1 MAWCSDIGTG
11 AAANVVPSLLK
22 KVVQEVKMLISLP
35 RAISEMEGEVQRLI
49 DLTLEINVE
58 LARVNMN
65 PKSIVKGWLDR
76 AGEAIEKSGSIRSDY
91 EKHKNCL
98 SWRPNCVCRYRIRRR
113 IRDWKS
119 SVAQLHSQRQSD
131 FPPSG
136 EYGDP
141 TPRTHV
147 LVQNPES
154 GSGFVLDRRR
164 SAESEHVERLLPDED
179 SNIRRIGIQGM
190 GGVGKTS
197 LLDTINDSHRVRDS
211 FDLIIKVAISRNHIL
226 AIHNSFGD
234 RLKLK
239 GFQENSNF
247 EERKEMLRSY
257 LKNKRCVWMICEW
270 NICGQVISFK
280 TWECR

>member
-1 MAWCSDIGTG
+1 
-11 AAANVVPSLLK
+11 
-22 KVVQEVKMLISLP
+22 MLISLP
-35 RAISEMEGEVQRLI
+35 QAISDMEGEVQRLI

-58 LARVNMN
+58 LARVNVN
-65 PKSIVKGWLDR
+65 PKSIVKGWWDR
-76 AGEAIEKSGSIRSDY
+76 AAEAIENSESIRCDN
-91 EKHKNCL
+91 EQHKNCL
-98 SWRPNCVCRYRIRRR
+98 TWCPKCVCRYRIGRR

-141 TPRTHV
+141 TLRTQV
-147 LVQNPES
+147 LVQNPEF
-154 GSGFVLDRRR
+154 GSGFAVDRRR
-164 SAESEHVERLLPDED
+164 SAQSEHVERLLSDED
-179 SNIRRIGIQGM
+179 SSIRRIGIQGI

-197 LLDTINDSHRVRDS
+197 LLDTINDNHRVRDS

-226 AIHNSFGD
+226 AIQHSFGY
-234 RLKLK
+234 RLNIK

-247 EERKEMLRSY
+247 EERREMLRSY
-257 LKNKRCVWMICEW
+257 LKNKKCVWMICERK
-270 NICGQVISFK
+270 ICGRVISFK